1 MFPQFEYE
9 YVTYEELY
17 DAYEECRRHKWK
29 TTNAAAFQVNLSEN
43 LYRLW
48 VDLNKGYY
56 KIGKSIAFI
65 VDKPVKRE
73 VFAADFRDR
82 IVHHLVIR
90 RLINT
95 FEEEMIE
102 SSFSCRKGKGTLYG
116 VKTLASH
123 MKEISNNY
131 TKETYVLKC
140 DIKSFFMSIN
150 KELLFEKVNN
160 LIENSLRE
168 WDKKDVDFTKNIVK
182 MIIKNNPQDGC
193 VIKQHIT
200 KWNEL
205 PKDKSLFNTPKTH
218 GIPIGN
224 LTSQIFANYLLNDFD
239 RYIIDEL
246 GFKYYGRYVDDFY
259 ILSNDKEKLIN
270 VISKLKG
277 KLEEIGIQLHP
288 KKVYLQNIEKGVK
301 FIGGVVK
308 PNRIYISKR
317 TVGNLKYYL
326 NKTKLLFDNIV
337 VTKENVEKLI
347 CSFNSYMGFLKHYST
362 YNIRKKIIESNLV
375 SIFRK
380 YCYFSIDLLK
390 MIPFKEY
397 SYYEE

>member
-1 MFPQFEYE
+1 MFPKFEYE
-9 YVTYEELY
+9 YVSYEELY
-17 DAYEECRRHKWK
+17 EAYEECRRHKWK
-29 TTNAAAFQVNLSEN
+29 TTNAAAFQVNLSDN

-116 VKTLASH
+116 VKTLATH
-123 MKEISNNY
+123 VREISNNY

-150 KELLFEKVNN
+150 KELLFEKVNI
-160 LIENSLRE
+160 LVEHSLKE
-168 WDKKDVDFTKNIVK
+168 WTKKDVDFTQNLVK
-182 MIIKNNPQDGC
+182 MIINNNPQDGC
-193 VIKQHIT
+193 IRKQHII
-200 KWNEL
+200 KWVEL

-239 RYIIDEL
+239 RYIINEL
-246 GFKYYGRYVDDFY
+246 GFNYYGRYVDDFY

-270 VISKLKG
+270 VISKLKE
-277 KLEEIGIQLHP
+277 KLGEIGIQLHP
-288 KKVYLQNIEKGVK
+288 KKIYLQNIDKGVK

-308 PNRIYISKR
+308 TNRIYISKR
-317 TVGNLKYYL
+317 TVGNLKYFL

-362 YNIRKKIIESNLV
+362 YNIRKRIIESDLV
-375 SIFRK
+375 SVFRK
-380 YCYFSIDLLK
+380 YIYFSIDLLK

-397 SYYEE
+397 SYY

>member
-1 MFPQFEYE
+1 MFPKFEYE

-17 DAYEECRRHKWK
+17 DAYEECRKHKWK
-29 TTNAAAFQVNLSEN
+29 TTNAAAFQVNLPDN

-95 FEEEMIE
+95 FEDEMIE

-116 VKTLASH
+116 VKTLATH
-123 MKEISNNY
+123 VREISNNY

-150 KELLFEKVNN
+150 KELLFEKVNI
-160 LIENSLRE
+160 LVEHSLKE
-168 WDKKDVDFTKNIVK
+168 WTKKDVDFTKNLVK
-182 MIIKNNPQDGC
+182 MIINNNPQDWC
-193 VIKQHIT
+193 IRKQHIM

-259 ILSNDKEKLIN
+259 VLSNDKEKLIN
-270 VISKLKG
+270 VISKLKE
-277 KLEEIGIQLHP
+277 KLGEIGIQLHP
-288 KKVYLQNIEKGVK
+288 KKIYLQNIEKGVK

-308 PNRIYISKR
+308 PNRTYISKR
-317 TVGNLKYYL
+317 TVGNLKYFL
-326 NKTKLLFDNIV
+326 NKTKQLFNNIV
-337 VTKENVEKLI
+337 VTKENVEKLM

-362 YNIRKKIIESNLV
+362 YNIRKRLIESGLV
-375 SIFRK
+375 SVFRK
-380 YCYFSIDLLK
+380 YIYFSVNLLK

-397 SYYEE
+397 SYY